1 MTPAT
6 PHKVVVIDDE
16 RPILLTLEALLSRHG
31 YAAQCANT
39 ASLGLGLVRKSMP
52 DIALLDLGLPDA
64 DGLDVLR
71 EIRAEFPDLQVIILT
86 AHDSLENAIESIKLG
101 AFHFISK
108 PYAPEE
114 LMGLIKRALE
124 HRQLQREAA
133 SLRSE
138 KTILAKRLEKAER
151 QLAPV
156 AKSRSM
162 QEITELISRVAPTEA
177 NVLLL
182 GESGVGKEVM
192 ANQIH
197 RFSHRAGKPLVKLN
211 CAAFPANMIEAE
223 LFGYT
228 KGAFTGAVSD
238 FPGMIQEAAGGTLF
252 LDEIAEMPPELQT
265 RFLRVLQER
274 EFRALGSTK
283 TIAADFRLVAATNCN
298 IPEAL
303 RSGRLRQDLYY
314 RLNTFQVVIPPLRER
329 PEDIPALVSTFLE
342 RFSEQLSKPEPK
354 LTPEAFDFLMA
365 YSWPGNIR
373 ELQNA
378 MERSVILADGEMI
391 GEKQLPKEVTM
402 PLALQEIALKG
413 TNGSDTLNLDEQE
426 RETILKA
433 LAQAHGNKKK
443 AAEIL
448 GIHRPT
454 LYSKLKRYEI
464 KL

>member
-1 MTPAT
+1 MNSGPH
-6 PHKVVVIDDE
+6 HKVVVIDDE
-16 RPILLTLEALLSRHG
+16 RPILMTLEALLKRHG
-31 YAAQCANT
+31 YEPFPANT
-39 ASLGLGLVRKSMP
+39 AGAGLAMVRKQSP
-52 DIALLDLGLPDA
+52 DLVLLDLGLPDA

-71 EIRAEFPDLQVIILT
+71 QLRQEASDVQVIILT
-86 AHDSLENAIESIKLG
+86 AHDSLSNAIDSIKLG

-114 LMGLIKRALE
+114 LLGLMGQALE
-124 HRQLQREAA
+124 KKKLSEEAA
-133 SLRSE
+133 RLRLRE
-138 KTILAKRLEKAER
+138 KELSKELDEAKR
-151 QLAPV
+151 QLAPIV
-156 AKSRSM
+156 KSRNM
-162 QEITELISRVAPTEA
+162 QDVLELIHRVAPTDA

-192 ANQIH
+192 ANYIH
-197 RFSHRAGKPLVKLN
+197 RLSKRSNGPLVKLN

-238 FPGMIQEAAGGTLF
+238 FPGMIHEATGGTLF
-252 LDEIAEMPPELQT
+252 LDEVAEMPPELQT

-274 EFRALGSTK
+274 EYRPLGSTK
-283 TIAADFRLVAATNCN
+283 TIKSDFRLVAATNR
-298 IPEAL
+298 PLADAL
-303 RSGRLRQDLYY
+303 REGQLRQDLYY
-314 RLNTFQVVIPPLRER
+314 RLNTFQIDIPPLRER
-329 PEDIPALVSTFLE
+329 KEDIPALVTTFVR
-342 RFSEQLSKPEPK
+342 RFAEQLGKPEPK
-354 LTPEAFDFLMA
+354 VTSEAFDMLLN

-378 MERSVILADGEMI
+378 IEFSVILAEQDVIMD
-391 GEKQLPKEVTM
+391 KQLPKEIQL
-402 PLALQEIALKG
+402 PLVLQQVVK
-413 TNGSDTLNLDEQE
+413 TNGGTTLNLDEHE
-426 RETILKA
+426 KETILRA

-464 KL
+464 QL